1 MSIRYVSVY
10 LVHNQLYFYIFKIAI
25 KQVYPTSFSIIL
37 MELIKILNNVHVNKV
52 RFVSD
57 INTQTANR
65 PTIN

>member
-1 MSIRYVSVY
+1 MSIRYLSVY

-25 KQVYPTSFSIIL
+25 KQVYPTSYISIL
-37 MELIKILNNVHVNKV
+37 MELNKILNNVHDNKV
-52 RFVSD
+52 QFVSD